1 MALTGSEAAGGGA
14 GGGEAGGGGA
24 GGGEAGGGGAG
35 GGEAGGG
42 GAGSNEAGGGCR
54 GVLLKA
60 DVAAVGVGNGS
71 MVEYGSSMSAEE
83 GNPVLPSC
91 RMPVF

>member
-1 MALTGSEAAGGGA
+1 
-14 GGGEAGGGGA
+14 
-24 GGGEAGGGGAG
+24 
-35 GGEAGGG
+35 
-42 GAGSNEAGGGCR
+42 
-54 GVLLKA
+54 VLLKA